1 MEAQLAEAATY
12 PAQAYANSFF
22 AEYPTDSRFLQCT
35 FQKIPP
41 TSSIDGK
48 TIEFNLDR
56 YDAANVYQIQ
66 ETYVEVSVSI
76 LKNNGTDV
84 PAIDK
89 TVGTVNN
96 LLHSLF
102 ESVRIIVNDVPITV
116 SPGNYPYKAYIANCL
131 SFPPSVKTCQ
141 LACQGWISDTA
152 PHMGPT
158 ISNAGFESRSLMFR
172 KNYDQ
177 TKPYRKEGVTLFGR
191 LMHDLVTCETG
202 LPPNT
207 KVKIELDRSSD
218 EFVVMC
224 PTEDKEKY
232 KIKILN
238 IALYVPVA
246 QLSAAVFNEISA
258 ILTRKT
264 LPKVIT
270 IHYRRIEVR
279 PVAVPKNKITFY
291 SDSIF
296 NDADLPCRI
305 VVCFVDAVAK
315 NGSYDTN
322 PFDFQRS
329 WEVEVDEDK
338 SATNSDKSEREKI
351 LEKTVFQLQKDLAM
365 VMTLVN
371 EKKQVKGK
379 GKGRGKRSKPVEEE
393 PRPGTS
399 FEAQVQ
405 EEAQRRLREFM
416 GCRNRDVDVE
426 SGSTFNSARRQPSP
440 EDLMTDDNSS
450 VVTLPEKTKKNI
462 FISKIELCL
471 NQNKID
477 QIEDNQTEDECM
489 QAYWRMSAFNGQMNN
504 QHSAG
509 ITYDDFRQL
518 IIV

>member
-1 MEAQLAEAATY
+1 MEAQLAEASTF

-22 AEYPTDSRFLQCT
+22 AEFPTDARFLQCT
-35 FQKIPP
+35 FQKISP
-41 TSSIDGK
+41 TSNIEGK

-66 ETYVEVSVSI
+66 ETYVEVSVGI
-76 LKNNGTDV
+76 YKGNNELPAVDKN
-84 PAIDK
+84 
-89 TVGTVNN
+89 VGTVNN

-102 ESVRIIVNDVPITV
+102 ESVRIIVNDVPISV

-131 SFPPSVKTCQ
+131 TYPQAVKTCQ
-141 LACQGWISDTA
+141 LICQGWISDTA

-158 ISNAGFESRSLMFR
+158 ISNSGWEARSLMFR

-177 TKPYRKEGVTLFGR
+177 SKPYRSEGVTLFGR

-207 KVKIELDRSSD
+207 KVKIELDRSTD

-224 PTEDKEKY
+224 PKDDVNEKY

-246 QLSAAVFNEISA
+246 QLSASVFNEIST
-258 ILTRKT
+258 ILTRKI

-279 PVAVPKNKITFY
+279 PVTVPRGKIDFY
-291 SDSIF
+291 TDSIF

-305 VVCFVDAVAK
+305 VICFVDATAK
-315 NGSYDTN
+315 IGSYETN

-329 WEVEVDEDK
+329 WEVEVDDV
-338 SATNSDKSEREKI
+338 TRNNPNTPSEREI
-351 LEKTVFQLQKDLAM
+351 FLEKKLLSLEKDFKEFRAF
-365 VMTLVN
+365 VTNIN
-371 EKKQVKGK
+371 EKKTSK
-379 GKGRGKRSKPVEEE
+379 GKGRGKKSKPVEVQ
-393 PRPGTS
+393 PQPCTS
-399 FEAQVQ
+399 FEAQVE
-405 EEAQRRLREFM
+405 EEALRRLREFI
-416 GCRNRDVDVE
+416 GHRNLDLDVE
-426 SGSTFNSARRQPSP
+426 SGSSRSVRSAQQTRPIP

-450 VVTLPEKTKKNI
+450 VVTLPEKTKKTI
-462 FISKIELCL
+462 FISNIQLCL

-477 QIEDNQTEDECM
+477 QIEDKQTEDECM

-504 QHSAG
+504 QHTAG
-509 ITYDDFRQL
+509 ISYDDFRQ
-518 IIV
+518 

>member
-1 MEAQLAEAATY
+1 MEAQLAEASTF

-22 AEYPTDSRFLQCT
+22 AEYPTDSRFLQST
-35 FQKIPP
+35 FQKISA

-56 YDAANVYQIQ
+56 YDAANVYLIQ
-66 ETYVEVSVSI
+66 ETYVEVAVSI
-76 LKNNGTDV
+76 LKGNNELPSV
-84 PAIDK
+84 DK

-102 ESVRIIVNDVPITV
+102 ESVRIIVNDAHITV
-116 SPGNYPYKAYIANCL
+116 APGNYPYKAYIANCL
-131 SFPPSVKTCQ
+131 TYPPSVKTGQ
-141 LACQGWISDTA
+141 LICQGWVSDTA

-158 ISNAGFESRSLMFR
+158 ISNSGFEARSLMFR

-177 TKPYRKEGVTLFGR
+177 TKPYRSEGVTLFGR

-218 EFVVMC
+218 EFVIMC
-224 PTEDKEKY
+224 SKEDINEKY

-246 QLSAAVFNEISA
+246 QLSATVFNEINT

-279 PVAVPKNKITFY
+279 PITVPKSKVHFY

-296 NDADLPCRI
+296 TDADLPCRI
-305 VVCFVDAVAK
+305 VICFVDGQAK
-315 NGSYDTN
+315 SGTYDTN

-329 WEVEVDEDK
+329 WEIEVDDIQQI
-338 SATNSDKSEREKI
+338 SDKSQREQI
-351 LEKTVFQLQKDLAM
+351 LEERCARLEKQFQAFL
-365 VMTLVN
+365 TSVN
-371 EKKQVKGK
+371 EQKISRK
-379 GKGRGKRSKPVEEE
+379 GKGRGKKSKPDQ
-393 PRPGTS
+393 PSTS

-405 EEAQRRLREFM
+405 DEAQRRIREFM
-416 GCRNRDVDVE
+416 GLRNSDIDVE
-426 SGSTFNSARRQPSP
+426 SGLSDRSLRQTRSVSVPD
-440 EDLMTDDNSS
+440 DLITDDGASLS
-450 VVTLPEKTKKNI
+450 GVAAKTKKTI
-462 FISKIELCL
+462 FIKKIEMFL
-471 NQNKID
+471 NQTPID
-477 QIEDNQTEDECM
+477 QIEDRQTEDECM

-504 QHSAG
+504 QHSSG

-518 IIV
+518 I